1 MRTVYISVFLLTVFD
16 AIATWYGV
24 TMGYITEGNAMI
36 RQLFEISIPGT
47 CLMVVIV
54 TGALLYWI
62 STHKYRWIPYAM
74 MGVLAIK
81 LLIAALHVAW
91 ISYL

>member
-1 MRTVYISVFLLTVFD
+1 MRTVYITIFLLTMFD

-24 TMGYITEGNAMI
+24 TMGYITEGNAII
-36 RQLFEISIPGT
+36 RALFEISIPGT
-47 CLMVVIV
+47 CLMVVVV

-62 STHKYRWIPYAM
+62 STKKYRWITYA

-81 LLIAALHVAW
+81 ILIAALHVAW
-91 ISYL
+91 IAYV

>member
-1 MRTVYISVFLLTVFD
+1 MRTVYISVFILTVFD

-24 TMGYITEGNAMI
+24 TMGYITEGNALV
-36 RQLFEISIPGT
+36 RALFELSIPGT
-47 CLMVVIV
+47 CLMVVVV
-54 TGALLYWI
+54 TGLLLYWI

-74 MGVLAIK
+74 MGVLAVKI
-81 LLIAALHVAW
+81 LIAALHVAW